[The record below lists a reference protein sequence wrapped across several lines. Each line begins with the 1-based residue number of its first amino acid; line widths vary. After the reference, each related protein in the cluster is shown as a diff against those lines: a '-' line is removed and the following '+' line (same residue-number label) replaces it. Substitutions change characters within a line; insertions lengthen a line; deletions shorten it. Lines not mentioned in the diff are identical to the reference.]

1 MKIYNSKNFFLII
14 AFTLGFLFAFLILY
28 LLSYSY
34 IFSSNFDAKKYE
46 SRLLTLGKESLVS
59 NDIPVASLLIYNNEI
74 IGEGKNDVLK
84 NNNPSGHAEIN
95 AIEDCFKKIGY
106 QKFSKLKQQQ
116 LIMLSTYEPCEMC
129 KGAIKEFGIENVV
142 FSFAKR
148 KKDKYNILKNN
159 VEYYLNLQ
167 QMENK
172 RLQYDLFQMHPGFD
186 SLSYP
191 Y

>member
-1 MKIYNSKNFFLII
+1 MKSYYSKKFFLII
-14 AFTLGFLFAFLILY
+14 AFAFGFLSAFLIMY

-46 SRLLTLGKESLVS
+46 SKLLVLGKESLIS
-59 NDIPVASLLIYNNEI
+59 KDIPVASLLIYDGKI

-116 LIMLSTYEPCEMC
+116 LTLLSTYEPCEMC
-129 KGAIKEFGIENVV
+129 KGAIEEYGIKNVV

-148 KKDKYNILKNN
+148 KMDKYCNLKNDLK
-159 VEYYLNLQ
+159 YHFNLR
-167 QMENK
+167 QMKNK
-172 RLQYDLFQMHPGFD
+172 RLQYDLFKMHPSFD
-186 SLSYP
+186 SVSYP